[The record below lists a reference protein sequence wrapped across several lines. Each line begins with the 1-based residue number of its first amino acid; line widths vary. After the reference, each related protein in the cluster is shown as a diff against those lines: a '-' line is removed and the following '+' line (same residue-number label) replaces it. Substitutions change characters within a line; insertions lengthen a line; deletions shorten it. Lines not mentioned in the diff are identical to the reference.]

1 MSGVM
6 IETRVQ
12 GIDPLAKALLRMHA
26 LGQRPGP
33 IWHAIGQ
40 YGESSTRLRFA
51 RQVGPDGQR
60 WKPSKRALK
69 TGGQTLR
76 LKGHLLASIS
86 YRASNRG
93 AEWGSN
99 RVYAGIHQ
107 FGGTINKLAFSST
120 LRLRT
125 RRGGAL
131 LRQKD
136 HANLAVF
143 ARKSHKQAVERR
155 YTVGAHAI
163 TMPARPFLGVNDE
176 DGREIVRLGEAAV
189 DLVAR
194 NRGGTP

>member
-1 MSGVM
+1 M
-6 IETRVQ
+6 IETRVN

-33 IWHAIGQ
+33 IWGAIGQ

-69 TGGQTLR
+69 KGGQTLR
-76 LKGHLLASIS
+76 LKGHLLGSIS
-86 YRASNRG
+86 YRANQSG

-107 FGGTINKLAFSST
+107 FGGTINKAAFSST

-125 RRGGAL
+125 GKGGAL
-131 LRQKD
+131 LRQKSNS
-136 HANLAVF
+136 NLAVF
-143 ARKSHKQAVERR
+143 AKKSHKQAVERR

-163 TMPARPFLGVNDE
+163 TMPARPFLGVNAD
-176 DGREIVRLGEAAV
+176 DGREILRLAEAAV
-189 DLVAR
+189 DLAAR
-194 NRGGTP
+194 NQGGTP